1 MLRLAFTA
9 LLGTLMLSAADSA
22 APGAPAVKPRLVVL
36 TDIENEPDD
45 TQSLVRLL
53 LYANDIELRGL
64 VATTSVH
71 MRQGVHPESIRR
83 IIERYGQVLP
93 RLREHDLAYPDVAQ
107 LLARVAPGQ
116 PGYGLQAIG
125 DGRDSPGAQLLL
137 RELERPDPRPLWV
150 SVWGGA
156 NTLA

>member
-9 LLGTLMLSAADSA
+9 LLGALMLSGGASA
-22 APGAPAVKPRLVVL
+22 ASTAPEAPAVKPRLVVL

-71 MRQGVHPESIRR
+71 MKQGVHPESIKRL
-83 IIERYGQVLP
+83 IERYAQVLP
-93 RLREHDLAYPDVAQ
+93 RLREHDPAYPDA
-107 LLARVAPGQ
+107 
-116 PGYGLQAIG
+116 
-125 DGRDSPGAQLLL
+125 
-137 RELERPDPRPLWV
+137 E
-150 SVWGGA
+150 
-156 NTLA
+156 